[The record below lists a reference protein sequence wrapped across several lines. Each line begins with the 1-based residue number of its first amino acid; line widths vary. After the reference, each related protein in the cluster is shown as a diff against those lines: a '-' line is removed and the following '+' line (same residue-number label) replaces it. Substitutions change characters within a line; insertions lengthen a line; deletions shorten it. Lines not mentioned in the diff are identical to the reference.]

1 MISPAQLYDKKL
13 IIEYK
18 NYYFGDGLIT
28 ILRFIVVAVIFA
40 FMSGCISLLMG
51 IKVKDSK
58 VIIITN
64 IMTKTVQLFLFY
76 ISLYNHI
83 VVLSLIALASPIF
96 IEGYI
101 YNKLIKEKKLN
112 GYITSI
118 ICNIGVV
125 ILFYVCGWIYAILNN
140 LLQ

>member
-64 IMTKTVQLFLFY
+64 IMKVNT
-76 ISLYNHI
+76 LYQQYYKLTNIQEII
-83 VVLSLIALASPIF
+83 VLVM
-96 IEGYI
+96 
-101 YNKLIKEKKLN
+101 YN
-112 GYITSI
+112 
-118 ICNIGVV
+118 
-125 ILFYVCGWIYAILNN
+125 
-140 LLQ
+140 